1 MILQKLKESTRQ
13 QHEAVEGTV
22 DVMNQMFNLDDY
34 KRLITKFRNFYAAF
48 EPTLPYAE
56 LKEAGFDYN
65 ERRKLQML
73 ETDAKALGLGDVEAF
88 DDLPDVSTLPK
99 AFGSLYV
106 VEGSTLGGA
115 VIGRHLKDHLGLTP
129 ENGGAFYASYGP
141 MIGPMWKQFGE
152 AVTAYAADGAND
164 DEIVESAKNTFD
176 SINALFSKDD
186 AKIVSAN
193 QITYSKSRWPYRTGP
208 GNHIRYS
215 QQSSTTRMAGERFN
229 VNSPG

>member
-13 QHEAVEGTV
+13 QHEDVEGAV
-22 DVMNQMFNLDDY
+22 DVMSQMFNLEDY
-34 KRLITKFRNFYAAF
+34 KRLIARFWSFYAAF

-56 LKEAGFDYN
+56 LKEAGFDYDQ
-65 ERRKLQML
+65 RRKLAWL
-73 ETDAKALGLGDVEAF
+73 EADAKVLGLEKPESF
-88 DDLPDVSTLPK
+88 DALPDVSTLPK

-115 VIGRHLKDHLGLTP
+115 VIARHLNQHLGLTP

-164 DEIVESAKNTFD
+164 DQIVESAKKTFD
-176 SINALFSKDD
+176 SINDLFSKDD
-186 AKIVSAN
+186 SKKVSA
-193 QITYSKSRWPYRTGP
+193 G
-208 GNHIRYS
+208 
-215 QQSSTTRMAGERFN
+215 
-229 VNSPG
+229 